1 MRNDDAEQGDC
12 ARINT
17 SRSQYE
23 RGDPMD
29 VLEAIKTRRSVRRY
43 RATPVPEDLLKT
55 VLNAARLAPSA
66 NNAQPW
72 RIIVVTDEDLKV
84 KLVAGAHGQK
94 FLAEAPVVLV
104 ACGIPD
110 EAFQTV
116 GGYMSSHVMDVSI
129 ALDHLTLAA
138 HSVGLGTCWV
148 AWFKED
154 KVREVLGIPEDVRVV
169 AMTPL
174 GYPDESPERT
184 TRRNLEEL
192 VLQERYQ

>member
-1 MRNDDAEQGDC
+1 MNEA
-12 ARINT
+12 T
-17 SRSQYE
+17 
-23 RGDPMD
+23 PMD
-29 VLEAIKTRRSVRRY
+29 IMEAIKTRRSIRRY
-43 RATPVPEDLLKT
+43 KPTPVPEDLLKT

-72 RIIVVTDEDLKV
+72 RIIVVRDEDIKV
-84 KLVAGAHGQK
+84 RLVAGAHGQK

-104 ACGIPD
+104 ACGVPD
-110 EAFQTV
+110 EAFPTV

-138 HSVGLGTCWV
+138 HSIGLGTCWV

-154 KVREVLGIPEDVRVV
+154 KVREALGIPEDVRVV

-184 TRRNLEEL
+184 PRRNLEEL
-192 VLQERYQ
+192 VLRERYK